1 MRFKNRQ
8 PPSPKSCFTATFFTA
23 PPLRAAFSLILP
35 EKEASCQCRAVIKIF
50 NHLLMQGALQ
60 CILECSCHTFGM
72 RILEVSAIGLAVPIM
87 LERKAIGLIAIA
99 AFDS

>member
-1 MRFKNRQ
+1 
-8 PPSPKSCFTATFFTA
+8 
-23 PPLRAAFSLILP
+23 
-35 EKEASCQCRAVIKIF
+35 
-50 NHLLMQGALQ
+50 
-60 CILECSCHTFGM
+60 M